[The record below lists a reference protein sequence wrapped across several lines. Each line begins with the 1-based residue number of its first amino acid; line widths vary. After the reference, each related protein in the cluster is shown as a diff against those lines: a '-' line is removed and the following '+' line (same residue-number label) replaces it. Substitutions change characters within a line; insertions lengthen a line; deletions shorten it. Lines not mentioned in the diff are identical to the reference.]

1 MLVEVWGYSFICRTT
16 MQLTNNGS
24 FHIRSMYI
32 GHSAGIAGI
41 IEHLWNIKTVLVTNL
56 FWVTWNPCVRSWRVS
71 FCFTVKSYTF
81 LYTNKIL
88 SLKFNNCGWI
98 CTSNWKMKN
107 QIRKQHLHKNTSEW
121 LVVIAKGF
129 KYTSTFKY
137 KKAFFIQWSS
147 CHSEL
152 HVK

>member
-56 FWVTWNPCVRSWRVS
+56 FWVTWNPRVRSWRVS
-71 FCFTVKSYTF
+71 FCFTVKSYTL

-98 CTSNWKMKN
+98 CTSNWKWK
-107 QIRKQHLHKNTSEW
+107 IRLENSIYTKIHPSDLS
-121 LVVIAKGF
+121 LIAKGF